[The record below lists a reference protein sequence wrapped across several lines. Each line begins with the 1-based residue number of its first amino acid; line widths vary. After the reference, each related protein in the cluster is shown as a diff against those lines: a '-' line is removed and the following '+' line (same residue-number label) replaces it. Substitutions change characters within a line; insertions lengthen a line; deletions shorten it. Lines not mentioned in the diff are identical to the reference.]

1 MERRERARQGAAF
14 LTLLALTLAATY
26 FLQVAVVAKGRFEFG
41 VADIVSC
48 ESGPLFALPH
58 LFWPV
63 SRAGPRVA

>member
-1 MERRERARQGAAF
+1 MTRQGAAF
-14 LTLLALTLAATY
+14 LTLLALSLAVAY
-26 FLQVAVVAKGRFEFG
+26 FLQIAIVAKGRFEFG

-63 SRAGPRVA
+63 SRAGPRAA

>member
-1 MERRERARQGAAF
+1 MTRQGAAF
-14 LTLLALTLAATY
+14 LTLLALSLAVAY
-26 FLQVAVVAKGRFEFG
+26 FLQIAIVAKDRFEFG

-63 SRAGPRVA
+63 SRAGPRAA